1 MFKQYRDLYERMHQA
16 QMDQALKAAEWERM
30 RLIYETQAETITERN
45 LQLEADNKKLAE
57 ALEAAQQHIQS
68 NPGYIQNVM
77 DLMERYQ
84 REVLQEIPLTPDQQH
99 EWLTPGEDE

>member
-1 MFKQYRDLYERMHQA
+1 MKLVWLFKEHHDVVQLNRMLEH
-16 QMDQALKAAEWERM
+16 
-30 RLIYETQAETITERN
+30 RLWKAETDASILTEKN

-84 REVLQEIPLTPDQQH
+84 REVLQEIPLTPDQQP
-99 EWLTPGEDE
+99 EWLTPGEDK